1 MTFQNTDWTLKA
13 LRHSFHFI
21 QVTISVILF
30 IENGRYMQHLN
41 ISIPPFTHV
50 FNCSSFTSQMCSN
63 SEVSYKKLYPTFI
76 RTFAID
82 TKLTPSLL
90 SLLKYFNWKRV
101 AIIYENVTKWIEMK
115 NNMVKRLRAKGI
127 TVSQELLSHPSAL
140 YRPPNHTDFFRDIF
154 RKIKQEARS
163 MF

>member
-1 MTFQNTDWTLKA
+1 
-13 LRHSFHFI
+13 
-21 QVTISVILF
+21 
-30 IENGRYMQHLN
+30 
-41 ISIPPFTHV
+41 
-50 FNCSSFTSQMCSN
+50 MCGN
-63 SEVSYKKLYPTFI
+63 PDVSYKELYPTFI

-127 TVSQELLSHPSAL
+127 TVAQELLTHPSAY
-140 YRPPNHTDFFRDIF
+140 YRPENHTDNYRSIL

-163 MF
+163 KYSKGRLHGSDKFSAISSNLSHFLAI

>member
-1 MTFQNTDWTLKA
+1 MTQITVIFISRNWRITTEFFNP
-13 LRHSFHFI
+13 SFC
-21 QVTISVILF
+21 IL
-30 IENGRYMQHLN
+30 I
-41 ISIPPFTHV
+41 T
-50 FNCSSFTSQMCSN
+50 TQMCSN
-63 SEVSYKKLYPTFI
+63 PEVSYKKLYPTFI

-127 TVSQELLSHPSAL
+127 TVSQELLSHRL
-140 YRPPNHTDFFRDIF
+140 GEYRPRNHTDFFRDIF

-163 MF
+163 TF

>member
-1 MTFQNTDWTLKA
+1 
-13 LRHSFHFI
+13 
-21 QVTISVILF
+21 
-30 IENGRYMQHLN
+30 
-41 ISIPPFTHV
+41 
-50 FNCSSFTSQMCSN
+50 MCGN
-63 SEVSYKKLYPTFI
+63 PEVSYKKLYPTFI

-127 TVSQELLSHPSAL
+127 TVAQELLTHPSAL
-140 YRPPNHTDFFRDIF
+140 YRPENHTDNYRSIM

-163 MF
+163 KYCKEGLRRGDEFSVISLNFSTISYHYGHSSAIS